1 MSNESNA
8 PAGRGRPACH
18 VRLWYA
24 MTLANALMYG
34 DIAMLLLLLLLLL
47 LLSWAPAAHCAL

>member
-1 MSNESNA
+1 
-8 PAGRGRPACH
+8 
-18 VRLWYA
+18 

-47 LLSWAPAAHCAL
+47 LLSWASAAHCAL